1 MGGEAWGG
9 ATVPVGLSTMYSAV
23 NGLQTGGVWP
33 TAETDDG
40 ACLWGTYNV
49 VDEIQRL
56 WDGPA
61 TVVPGTGIGHNRA
74 AYDSPYGLAVL
85 HDPNPELD
93 DALSRLEDADLLLQM
108 FNPETDWEALFAT
121 VKARIDSDLTWEG
134 DIDLVVDAF
143 DTAGLPALQRSK
155 ARQQAQ
161 LGEMGAAYGTAF
173 FLAGAE
179 LETAH
184 NNKVAQFRAEMLLEA
199 KKLRASII
207 LQGVAQLFEALR
219 YRIEFNRIMAQM
231 RLDFAKANIIANSDL
246 VANQLKVD
254 VEAERWNLNLLA
266 EVKSTNILGGATSLQ
281 RGTPEWAA
289 ALSLGL
295 NALGGVMNVAGPLL
309 GKL

>member
-9 ATVPVGLSTMYSAV
+9 ATVPVGLSTMYSAI
-23 NGLQTGGVWP
+23 NGLQENGTWDKSVPPGT
-33 TAETDDG
+33 TA
-40 ACLWGTYNV
+40 LWGIYNV
-49 VDEIQRL
+49 RQEIERL
-56 WDGPA
+56 WGDVG
-61 TVVPGTGIGHNRA
+61 
-74 AYDSPYGLAVL
+74 YESPYALAVL

-108 FNPETDWEALFAT
+108 FDPETDWEDLLNR
-121 VKARIDSDLTWEG
+121 VKAKIDSDLTWEG
-134 DIDLVVDAF
+134 DIDAVVDAF
-143 DTAGLPALQRSK
+143 DTANIPLLQRSK

-161 LGEMGAAYGTAF
+161 LGEFGAAYGTAF

-179 LETAH
+179 LEGAH
-184 NNKVAQFRAEMLLEA
+184 NNKVAQYRAEMLLEA

-219 YRIEFNRIMAQM
+219 YRIESNRIMAQM
-231 RLDFAKANIIANSDL
+231 RLSFATANITANSDL

-254 VEAERWNLNLLA
+254 VEAEKWNLNLLA
-266 EVKSTNILGGATSLQ
+266 DVKSTNILGGAPSLQ

-295 NALGGVMNVAGPLL
+295 NAIGGLANVIPGIAGAL
-309 GKL
+309 K

>member
-1 MGGEAWGG
+1 MGGGAWGG
-9 ATVPVGLSTMYSAV
+9 AAVPVELQTMYSVA
-23 NGLQTGGVWP
+23 NGLSLPTTELPGAWVPEVDAPWRPYNLRSQIETMFEGGS
-33 TAETDDG
+33 TDF
-40 ACLWGTYNV
+40 T
-49 VDEIQRL
+49 
-56 WDGPA
+56 
-61 TVVPGTGIGHNRA
+61 
-74 AYDSPYGLAVL
+74 SPYANAVL

-108 FNPETDWEALFAT
+108 FDPETDWEDLLAK
-121 VKARIDSDLTWEG
+121 VKARIDSDLTWET
-134 DIDLVVDAF
+134 DIVAVVDAF

-184 NNKVAQFRAEMLLEA
+184 NNKVAQYRAEMLLEA

-219 YRIEFNRIMAQM
+219 YRIESNRIMAQM
-231 RLDFAKANIIANSDL
+231 RLEFAKANITANSDL
-246 VANQLKVD
+246 IANQLRVD

-266 EVKSTNILGGATSLQ
+266 EVKSVNILGGAPTLQ
-281 RGTPEWAA
+281 KGLTDWQA

-295 NALGGVMNVAGPLL
+295 NAAGGVMNMIPLL
-309 GKL
+309 GK